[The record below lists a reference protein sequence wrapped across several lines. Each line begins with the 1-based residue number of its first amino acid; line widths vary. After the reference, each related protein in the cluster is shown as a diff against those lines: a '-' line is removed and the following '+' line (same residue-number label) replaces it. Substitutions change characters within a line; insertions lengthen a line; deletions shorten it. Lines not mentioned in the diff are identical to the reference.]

1 MSEELSAG
9 RSAPKHTRRLVPL
22 SWGAGLLFGAFLC
35 ALRFVPLEAPSQQDG
50 LFAAL
55 LALTAG
61 GAVAAAAL
69 FASQLF
75 SAHGCHLSQ
84 KLVTAGSTVACL
96 LGLSAIASLYGILPA
111 LPLTVLCLASGLFGA
126 GCLVLAVLW
135 GEVYGRM
142 EPEVLLPNGAVSL
155 VVASFV
161 HGVQDVLGPTS
172 AGILLIVVTLIAST
186 VLLWRALRLFPT
198 GAEDTAA
205 TDSASASLGGAAAL
219 KSIASS
225 LWMPL
230 AGACLSSFIFGLI
243 WDPVMSE
250 EHTRRVMQESLL
262 GTMSGSLL
270 TALIVA
276 AITLR
281 DQGTSPLRLF
291 NQGIFPFAVAL
302 LLVIPVVSE
311 SFPALQPITSVLSSA
326 GFAIVGLSVWCSMAS
341 LCRTLSLQPSL
352 VFSWGFCLL
361 GVFFGCGLVAILGI
375 GTAGRTLCL
384 VLFAFYLALIALYFA
399 RSSKEER
406 ESRVVAPP
414 VVDTR
419 SFIHRR
425 CDELADEYGISPREK
440 EVLFYLGRGYNHT
453 YIAKKL
459 FVSENT
465 VRTHVRHIY
474 AKLGVSSR
482 EELLDLIDEKAQS

>member
-35 ALRFVPLEAPSQQDG
+35 ALRFVPFEAPSQQDG
-50 LFAAL
+50 LFATL

-61 GAVAAAAL
+61 GTVAAAAL

-84 KLVTAGSTVACL
+84 KLVTAGSTIACL
-96 LGLSAIASLYGILPA
+96 LGLSTIASLYDILPA

-142 EPEVLLPNGAVSL
+142 EPEALLPNGAVSL

-172 AGILLIVVTLIAST
+172 EGVLLIVVTLTAST

-198 GAEDTAA
+198 GAEDVAA
-205 TDSASASLGGAAAL
+205 ESASASLGNAAAL
-219 KSIASS
+219 KAIASA

-243 WDPVMSE
+243 WNPIMSE
-250 EHTRRVMQESLL
+250 EHTRHVVQDNLL
-262 GTMSGSLL
+262 GTMSGPLL

-311 SFPALQPITSVLSSA
+311 NLPALQPVTSVLSSA

-341 LCRTLSLQPSL
+341 LCRALPLESPL

-399 RSSKEER
+399 RNSKEER
-406 ESRVVAPP
+406 ESRVAAPP

-482 EELLDLIDEKAQS
+482 EELLDLIDEKTQP